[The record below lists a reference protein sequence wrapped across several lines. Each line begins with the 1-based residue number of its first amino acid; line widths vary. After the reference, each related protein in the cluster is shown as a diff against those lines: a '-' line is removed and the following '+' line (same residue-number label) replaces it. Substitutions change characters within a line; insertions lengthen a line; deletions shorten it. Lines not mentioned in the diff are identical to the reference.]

1 MKRKLTLIIILAVL
15 CLGVFTVIHLTHTNV
30 YQNSKGFE
38 EFADKSLNERELF
51 RANKNT
57 TVDYTYNETLSVA
70 VQEDA
75 YTGEKISEF
84 RDDKVN
90 DAEKQYLMQIIED
103 RSEDLNHACIIDTS
117 VKRSD
122 SGATSL
128 VVYQKFYEESGKDMV
143 LKDSAAKT
151 YLFDTETGKEIKPL
165 QAMTIS
171 YRDKASEYA
180 KEYLRKSFS
189 ESKFAENWKDYLVPK
204 WYNFNNFIITGQSVI
219 FYFQPGTV
227 VDEKYGV
234 ISLKIPQTVMESYI
248 RPKVLDRCI
257 DPNQPMVALTYD
269 DGPGGKS
276 EARIL
281 DCLEKYN
288 CSATFFYQGYRMN
301 KFGYNAKRA
310 AELGCDIGNHSW
322 NHPVFS
328 GLSKK
333 QMKSQ
338 LDKTNKK
345 IEKVT
350 GITPQLFRPPYGDYN
365 GKVTSVA
372 KSRGMSEVLWTVDTR
387 DWESRDYRQI
397 VKNIK
402 KSKHLDGKIILMHS
416 IYDDTAKATEQIV
429 PWLDKYGFQMVTI
442 SELVEF
448 KTGKGLK
455 PGKVYRKI
463 D

>member
-30 YQNSKGFE
+30 YQNSKAFE

-189 ESKFAENWKDYLVPK
+189 ESKFAENWQDYLVPK

-234 ISLKIPQTVMESYI
+234 ISLKIPQTVMDSYI

-269 DGPGGKS
+269 DGP
-276 EARIL
+276 EAR
-281 DCLEKYN
+281 
-288 CSATFFYQGYRMN
+288 
-301 KFGYNAKRA
+301 AKRESWTA
-310 AELGCDIGNHSW
+310 WRNTIVLRPSFIRVIG
-322 NHPVFS
+322 
-328 GLSKK
+328 
-333 QMKSQ
+333 
-338 LDKTNKK
+338 
-345 IEKVT
+345 
-350 GITPQLFRPPYGDYN
+350 
-365 GKVTSVA
+365 
-372 KSRGMSEVLWTVDTR
+372 
-387 DWESRDYRQI
+387 
-397 VKNIK
+397 
-402 KSKHLDGKIILMHS
+402 
-416 IYDDTAKATEQIV
+416 
-429 PWLDKYGFQMVTI
+429 
-442 SELVEF
+442 
-448 KTGKGLK
+448 
-455 PGKVYRKI
+455 
-463 D
+463 